1 MTMKV
6 CCLSDLHGNLPD
18 VPDCDILLLAGDYCH
33 NHRDLFWYNKN
44 FRVWLSDL
52 SERMVVFGVAGNH
65 DFYFERHPDHAAT
78 FPWRYLQDGSV
89 EESRGLR
96 IYGSPWQPRF
106 HDWAFNL
113 DEHELAKKWADI
125 PDDTDILI
133 LHGPPHGIGD
143 LARDER
149 GMPVH
154 VGSPSLAKRIEEIR
168 TRLVV
173 FGHIHAGYGVYKS
186 GRTTYVNA
194 SHCDERYRPVN
205 APILLT
211 FDMNDFARDA
221 E

>member
-1 MTMKV
+1 MT
-6 CCLSDLHGNLPD
+6 S
-18 VPDCDILLLAGDYCH
+18 ILRDTRITPRRFRGDTSKTVRLKSLAGFAFTV
-33 NHRDLFWYNKN
+33 R
-44 FRVWLSDL
+44 
-52 SERMVVFGVAGNH
+52 
-65 DFYFERHPDHAAT
+65 
-78 FPWRYLQDGSV
+78 
-89 EESRGLR
+89 RG
-96 IYGSPWQPRF
+96 QPRF